1 MGSRVSEAARSVEPA
16 RSAPGAIYEGD
27 VVHKRARPKRHS
39 LRYRVFSML
48 VDLDRLAELDTSLK
62 LFSLN
67 RFNVFSLLEKDFG
80 PHDGSSV
87 AAFIRRRAAL
97 AGVASVAKVQML
109 TYPRIFGH
117 AFTPL
122 TVYFLEDAAGETVM
136 MIYEVHNTFGEHHFY
151 DVPLFG
157 DDGLKAHSAKKAFF
171 VSPFNTLEG
180 SYRFSIRPPTDSVFT
195 GIVLTT
201 GDGPVLTA
209 YFEGDRSP
217 LTDRRLL
224 KLMLAYPLMAT
235 KVLLGI
241 HWEALLLWL
250 KGVPLT
256 LWLRRSL
263 TGSRATSR

>member
-1 MGSRVSEAARSVEPA
+1 MGRRVSKAAHRDEAGRADL
-16 RSAPGAIYEGD
+16 GAIYEGD
-27 VVHKRARPKRHS
+27 VVHKRTRPKSHS

-48 VDLDRLAELDTSLK
+48 VDLDRLDELDTSLK

-67 RFNVFSLLEKDFG
+67 RLNVFSFYERDFG
-80 PHDGSSV
+80 PHDGSSI
-87 AAFIRRRAAL
+87 AAFMRRRADAAGLGDVRRIRML
-97 AGVASVAKVQML
+97 A
-109 TYPRIFGH
+109 YPRIFGH
-117 AFTPL
+117 AFNPL

-151 DVPLFG
+151 DVPLSG
-157 DDGLKAHSAKKAFF
+157 DDALKAHVARKAFY

-180 SYRFSIRPPTDSVFT
+180 SYRFSVRPPADSVFT

-201 GDGPVLTA
+201 SDGPVLTA
-209 YFEGDRSP
+209 YFEGERTQLS
-217 LTDRRLL
+217 DRRLL

-235 KVLLGI
+235 KVLSGI

-256 LWLRRSL
+256 LRLRRSL
-263 TGSRATSR
+263 TGSRGTSR